1 MKYVKSLCTKVSEEL
16 QISTQSEDPLFT
28 DTVIIGNG
36 PSGIALSFLLAGN
49 WPFYNGDDHPD
60 QLLNARLKT
69 CSKHIPLLLQD
80 LEFLSQSMEGRC
92 KNQISNLMDA
102 LTHPNAELE
111 INRPS
116 LVEYQYLPDKTLS
129 FSNWMSLPG
138 LPFEVWENK
147 AEVNIRRVEAG
158 LLAQYYQDYVKLMKL
173 TKYFRNNS
181 HVIRIEPK
189 NNEDGQVMWE
199 VFGYDNEQNK
209 SFTYKCHRVVLAT
222 GTSDSPNVVNVPGEF
237 SHMGKVFHCLTG
249 FEKAIEDLVNKN
261 ADFVDDVR
269 TVDPVLI
276 IGSGFS
282 AFDAAICARNYKIP
296 IIHQIQ
302 LNELQQSLY
311 KQCLEY
317 TLSEI
322 YMVWGKL
329 YVKLVSPEQEVVT
342 HQVSLVAILTGSK
355 ADLSYL
361 PLSYQNG
368 KALAVDPTKEI
379 DSKNNSIHINPSSHE
394 VLKAAQGLYAL
405 GPLVG
410 DNFVRCTLG
419 GAIAVTSHIAK
430 STH

>member
-1 MKYVKSLCTKVSEEL
+1 
-16 QISTQSEDPLFT
+16 
-28 DTVIIGNG
+28 
-36 PSGIALSFLLAGN
+36 
-49 WPFYNGDDHPD
+49 
-60 QLLNARLKT
+60 
-69 CSKHIPLLLQD
+69 
-80 LEFLSQSMEGRC
+80 
-92 KNQISNLMDA
+92 
-102 LTHPNAELE
+102 
-111 INRPS
+111 
-116 LVEYQYLPDKTLS
+116 
-129 FSNWMSLPG
+129 MSLPG

-269 TVDPVLI
+269 AVDPVLI

-296 IIHQIQ
+296 IIHQIRKNAISVERLLNRVYYPEYFELKE

>member
-1 MKYVKSLCTKVSEEL
+1 MEKSKLKIAKSIKYSKANRRGLAVAAAAVLLKQKQQQQKQEKDKALPDTIHKEEKDVESEEDEKIEMITSYGNDTLSDSESESEKVNSPSQAKKMKLSHDNPDAKKSKKNAKVSEVMFGPEL
-16 QISTQSEDPLFT
+16 PQMNYNLSLP
-28 DTVIIGNG
+28 
-36 PSGIALSFLLAGN
+36 PS
-49 WPFYNGDDHPD
+49 
-60 QLLNARLKT
+60 
-69 CSKHIPLLLQD
+69 HIP
-80 LEFLSQSMEGRC
+80 
-92 KNQISNLMDA
+92 
-102 LTHPNAELE
+102 
-111 INRPS
+111 
-116 LVEYQYLPDKTLS
+116 KT
-129 FSNWMSLPG
+129 
-138 LPFEVWENK
+138 
-147 AEVNIRRVEAG
+147 
-158 LLAQYYQDYVKLMKL
+158 
-173 TKYFRNNS
+173 
-181 HVIRIEPK
+181 K

-269 TVDPVLI
+269 AVDPVLI

-296 IIHQIQ
+296 IIHQIRKNAISVERLLNRVYYPEYFELKE